1 MPMTHMVFRDATA
14 ADVAAIVALIAD
26 DQLGAQR
33 EDPGPP
39 LPQAYLD
46 AFAAIDADPNQRLV
60 VAVDGERVAAT
71 AQLSFLPGLTRR
83 GAWRMQI
90 EAVRVATTHRGR
102 GIGRE
107 LMQWCIQQARQRGC
121 TLVQLTSDA
130 GRGRAH
136 AFYASLGFTDSHVGF
151 KLRLDR

>member
-1 MPMTHMVFRDATA
+1 MPMMHLVFRDATIA
-14 ADVAAIVALIAD
+14 ELAAIVALIAD

-33 EDPGPP
+33 EDAGPP

-46 AFAAIDADPNQRLV
+46 AFAAIEADPNQRLV
-60 VAVDGERVAAT
+60 VAVAADAIIAT
-71 AQLSFLPGLTRR
+71 AQLSFLPGLARR

-90 EAVRVATTHRGR
+90 EAVRVASSHRGH

-107 LMQWCIQQARQRGC
+107 FMQWCIQQARDRGC

-130 GRGRAH
+130 TRTRAH
-136 AFYASLGFTDSHVGF
+136 AFYTSLGFTDSHVGL
-151 KLRLDR
+151 KLRLDG